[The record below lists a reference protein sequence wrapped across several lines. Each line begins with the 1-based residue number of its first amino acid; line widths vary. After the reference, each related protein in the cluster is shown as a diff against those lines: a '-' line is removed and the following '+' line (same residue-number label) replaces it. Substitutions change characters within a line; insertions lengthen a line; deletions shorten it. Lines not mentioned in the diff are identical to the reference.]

1 MWAALDK
8 DRDNVWQY
16 DEFPHP
22 DWKRANRD
30 GDDGLSWKE
39 ELADQMFRRQ
49 SKTYPKKYGS
59 SKQKEWPTQEAWS
72 KDRPEF
78 QQLFPFIDWDNDGK
92 ITEAEYKVFDVQIKS
107 YTDGSYPKTNEQ
119 GEGGMEVFK
128 RLASKPPVVSPAPKA
143 SQPQKAGQSGKAF
156 VQKANDNNWTE
167 EDWEKDKGRHG
178 YGWVFPHIDK
188 NADGKVTAEEYE
200 AFQEYKKQHPNW
212 EMELKPNA
220 KPEEKKPTPRKTGSG
235 SPAWVGDRFSSDI
248 PEYKADQALE
258 LLPPELELAIMKKLH
273 AYDKIMNIQ
282 LMPANTPRTNRL
294 MMSLAN
300 GSFLQP

>member
-59 SKQKEWPTQEAWS
+59 SKQKAWPTQEAWN
-72 KDRPEF
+72 KDRADY
-78 QQLFPFIDWDNDGK
+78 QQLFAFIDWDNDGK
-92 ITEAEYKVFDVQIKS
+92 ITEAEYEVFDVQIKS

-128 RLASKPPVVSPAPKA
+128 RLALQATS
-143 SQPQKAGQSGKAF
+143 SQPGTESESATKSRAVGEGFRARSERQSL
-156 VQKANDNNWTE
+156 D
-167 EDWEKDKGRHG
+167 
-178 YGWVFPHIDK
+178 
-188 NADGKVTAEEYE
+188 
-200 AFQEYKKQHPNW
+200 
-212 EMELKPNA
+212 
-220 KPEEKKPTPRKTGSG
+220 
-235 SPAWVGDRFSSDI
+235 
-248 PEYKADQALE
+248 
-258 LLPPELELAIMKKLH
+258 
-273 AYDKIMNIQ
+273 
-282 LMPANTPRTNRL
+282 
-294 MMSLAN
+294 
-300 GSFLQP
+300 